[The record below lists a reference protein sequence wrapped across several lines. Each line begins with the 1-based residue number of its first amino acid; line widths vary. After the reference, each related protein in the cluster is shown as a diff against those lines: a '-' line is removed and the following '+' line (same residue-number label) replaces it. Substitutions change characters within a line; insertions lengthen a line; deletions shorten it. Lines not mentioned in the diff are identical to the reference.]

1 MIETV
6 HTPIQQDTRTI
17 ETVVNAESI
26 LINHMIMPT
35 GEGLPEHYT
44 NAHVNM
50 VIVRGTMNLRLGE
63 QAAVDYQSGQIIEIP
78 NNTKM
83 NVNNFS
89 DGILEFYVVK
99 TPNPNWTGRGEKKHD

>member
-17 ETVVNAESI
+17 ETVVSAESI

-35 GEGLPEHYT
+35 GEGLPEHFT
-44 NAHVNM
+44 NAHVNL
-50 VIVRGTMNLRLGE
+50 VILRGTMNLRLGDQE
-63 QAAVDYQSGQIIEIP
+63 SVNYATGQIIEIP
-78 NNTKM
+78 QDTRM

-89 DGILEFYVVK
+89 DGMLEFYVVK
-99 TPNPNWTGRGEKKHD
+99 TPNPSFTRKGD